1 MRARDETWP
10 HRAVAYL
17 EKALEP
23 VFEALMVQAL
33 EHAVS
38 KGRDSITEADI
49 SAVRSKVA
57 KGK

>member
-1 MRARDETWP
+1 
-10 HRAVAYL
+10 
-17 EKALEP
+17 
-23 VFEALMVQAL
+23 MVQAL